1 MRNLSIGIML
11 GILTCMVILSFYPL
25 TETDQACSA
34 CGMKAWYFKVA
45 EGGE

>member
-11 GILTCMVILSFYPL
+11 GVLTCMVILSFYPL
-25 TETDQACSA
+25 PETEQACEY
-34 CGMKAWYFKVA
+34 CNECWWFDLA

>member
-11 GILTCMVILSFYPL
+11 GLLISMVIITFFPLS
-25 TETDQACSA
+25 EIEQACQY
-34 CGMKAWYFKVA
+34 CDDCWWFDLA